1 MICTLPS
8 SLECGRPAR
17 THKRLTGLNISFL
30 MKEYPRTGTMKP
42 QHTLG
47 RASTPDGGEIVLYER
62 DGAYIIRVNGLELMT
77 SRAHGSEEDLAR
89 LALAKLTRKKP
100 KVLVG
105 GLGMG
110 YTLRAVLDVVPKKA
124 EVLVA
129 EILPAVV
136 AWNRSELA
144 HLAGAPLED
153 PRVAVVERD
162 IAEIIAAGPSAF
174 DAVLLDVDNGP
185 AALTVA
191 ENKRLYGPEGLTTI
205 RRCLRAGGVLGVWSA
220 DPDRAFERQLRKAG
234 FKVATETVPARRGAK
249 GPKHTIFVATA
260 G

>member
-1 MICTLPS
+1 V
-8 SLECGRPAR
+8 
-17 THKRLTGLNISFL
+17 
-30 MKEYPRTGTMKP
+30 KP

-47 RASTPDGGEIVLYER
+47 RAATPDGGEIVLYER
-62 DGAYIIRVNGLELMT
+62 DGAFIIRVNGLELMT

-89 LALAKLTRKKP
+89 LALAEVTRTTP

-110 YTLRAVLDVVPKKA
+110 YTLRAVLDVVPGSAK
-124 EVLVA
+124 VMVA

-136 AWNRSELA
+136 TWNRNELA
-144 HLAGAPLED
+144 HLARSPLED

-162 IAEIIAAGPSAF
+162 VAEIIAAGPSAF

-191 ENKRLYGPEGLTTI
+191 RNERLYSQAGLAAI
-205 RRCLRAGGVLGVWSA
+205 RSCLRDGGVLGVWSA
-220 DPDRAFERQLRKAG
+220 EPDKAFERRLAKAG
-234 FKVATETVPARRGAK
+234 FKVSTETVPARRGAK
-249 GPKHTIFVATA
+249 GPKHTIFVGVAK
-260 G
+260 

>member
-1 MICTLPS
+1 
-8 SLECGRPAR
+8 
-17 THKRLTGLNISFL
+17 
-30 MKEYPRTGTMKP
+30 MKP

-47 RASTPDGGEIVLYER
+47 RATTPDGGEIVLYER
-62 DGAYIIRVNGLELMT
+62 DGAYFIRVNGLELMT

-89 LALAKLTRKKP
+89 LALAKVTTKKP

-110 YTLRAVLDVVPKKA
+110 FTLRAVLDAVPKSAK
-124 EVLVA
+124 VMVA

-144 HLAGAPLED
+144 HLAGFPLED

-162 IAEIIAAGPSAF
+162 VAEIIAAAPSAF

-185 AALTVA
+185 VALTVS
-191 ENKRLYGPEGLTTI
+191 ENERLYGSTGLAAI
-205 RRCLRAGGVLGVWSA
+205 RRCMRPGGVLGVWSA
-220 DPDRAFERQLRKAG
+220 DPDRAFEKRLVRAG
-234 FKVATETVPARRGAK
+234 FEVSTETVAARRGAK
-249 GPKHTIFVATA
+249 GPKHTIFVAKA
-260 G
+260 R

>member
-1 MICTLPS
+1 
-8 SLECGRPAR
+8 
-17 THKRLTGLNISFL
+17 
-30 MKEYPRTGTMKP
+30 MKP

-62 DGAYIIRVNGLELMT
+62 DGAYFIRVNGLELMS

-89 LALAKLTRKKP
+89 LTLAKVKSKQP

-110 YTLRAVLDVVPKKA
+110 FTLRAVLDAVPKSA
-124 EVLVA
+124 RVMVA

-136 AWNRSELA
+136 VWNRDELA
-144 HLAGAPLED
+144 HLARSPLED

-162 IAEIIAAGPSAF
+162 VAEIMAAGPSAF

-185 AALTVA
+185 AALTVSDN
-191 ENKRLYGPEGLTTI
+191 ERLYGSAGLSAI
-205 RRCLRAGGVLGVWSA
+205 KRCLRPGGVLGVWSA
-220 DPDRAFERQLRKAG
+220 DPDRAFEKRLARAG
-234 FKVATETVPARRGAK
+234 FRVSTESVPARRGTK
-249 GPKHTIFVATA
+249 GPKHTIFVAQSR
-260 G
+260 